1 MQKKFNQWLESLW
14 FKPAGFFDNV
24 QSANMQFVYVPFW
37 MFDVKLQTSYRG
49 KVCHLVTTG
58 NDTKAKNVE
67 SWKDAQGSR
76 AAAYPQEMV
85 CACLSVPERKLIE
98 GFKTAWNLSR
108 LHYGVGLNPPQAQQ
122 RQQQQPAPQ
131 REEGGWGVGNFFKKI
146 TDTMEKA
153 AAIPTTSVKPPAPNL
168 LLPSMPWE
176 AVWKDFEV
184 KLVKLETQECSNK
197 LRVENG
203 ADKVKDV
210 TLNYQ
215 VKLNRKLVFLPVC
228 LTSYQYN
235 GKLYR

>member
-1 MQKKFNQWLESLW
+1 LGLLIPFPSSFDLPIQINFSNFILQKDSMQKKFNQWLESLW

-37 MFDVKLQTSYRG
+37 MFDVKLQTSYRGTWQPPLATLFFMAWRAKSWEQNQHHPLTLTTG

-131 REEGGWGVGNFFKKI
+131 REEVLF
-146 TDTMEKA
+146 
-153 AAIPTTSVKPPAPNL
+153 VL
-168 LLPSMPWE
+168 L
-176 AVWKDFEV
+176 VIYFI
-184 KLVKLETQECSNK
+184 
-197 LRVENG
+197 
-203 ADKVKDV
+203 
-210 TLNYQ
+210 
-215 VKLNRKLVFLPVC
+215 C
-228 LTSYQYN
+228 LT
-235 GKLYR
+235 RFAA